1 MTMHWDKLLTTER
14 YGHGFISGQELGRS
28 HYHKDQDRIVFSA
41 AFRKLTGKTQVH
53 PLAIN
58 DQIHTRLIHSIEVGS
73 VGRTLGIKVGE
84 RIARELPD
92 WIEADDL
99 GVIVQSACFAHDIGN
114 PPFGHAGEY
123 AIQDWFKQS
132 RNAWLTEPLSE
143 PERADLKNFEGNAQG
158 FRIVSQLEYHL
169 FHGGL
174 RLTYPTLGTLLK
186 YPWTIENVDTKGK
199 FSCFQSERLILDE
212 LASKLGLIKG
222 NRGQYSRHP
231 LSYLMEAADDICY
244 AIIDLED
251 AVELHILDYEEV
263 KPILLTLCG
272 ERQME
277 IPELHDDVAPHR
289 KLAALRGRAMQ
300 AIIDS
305 IVGAFET
312 HLPAIMCGEFSG
324 DLLAAASE
332 HVVEGMLQAKSLARN
347 KVFLDSAK
355 TETELGAYHIIS
367 TLLDVFIP
375 AGFELFEKKD
385 NHGLSYRTKRV
396 FDLMGGDAPMPRWSL
411 YEIYQ
416 RQLDFVTGM
425 TDNYSGYLARQIG
438 GTGPGL
444 V

>member
-1 MTMHWDKLLTTER
+1 MMHWEQLLTTER
-14 YGHGFISGQELGRS
+14 YGHGFIAGNELGRS
-28 HYHKDQDRIVFSA
+28 HFHKDQDRIVFSA

-53 PLAIN
+53 PLAVN

-84 RIARELPD
+84 RIARDLPD
-92 WIEADDL
+92 WVEADDL

-123 AIQDWFKQS
+123 AVQDWFKLH
-132 RNAWLTEPLSE
+132 RNQWLLEPLGTLE
-143 PERADLKNFEGNAQG
+143 QHDLKGFEGNAQG
-158 FRIVSQLEYHL
+158 FRIVAQLEYHL

-186 YPWTIENVDTKGK
+186 YPWTIENIDAKGK
-199 FSCFQSERLILDE
+199 FSCFQSERLVLDE
-212 LASKLGLIKG
+212 LASKLGLIKCQK
-222 NRGQYSRHP
+222 GQYSRHP

-277 IPELHDDVAPHR
+277 IAELQDDVAPHR

-305 IVGAFET
+305 IVDAFEQ
-312 HLPAIMCGEFSG
+312 HLPAIMAGEFKG
-324 DLLAAASE
+324 DLIAASAD
-332 HVVEGMLQAKSLARN
+332 HVVDGMKQAKTLAKN

-355 TETELGAYHIIS
+355 TETELGAYNIIS
-367 TLLDVFIP
+367 TLLDAFIP
-375 AGFELFEKKD
+375 AGFELFQQKSSES
-385 NHGLSYRTKRV
+385 LSYRTKRV
-396 FDLMGGDAPMPRWSL
+396 FDLMGGDGPQPRWSL

-425 TDNYSGYLARQIG
+425 TDNYSSYLARQIG

-444 V
+444 L